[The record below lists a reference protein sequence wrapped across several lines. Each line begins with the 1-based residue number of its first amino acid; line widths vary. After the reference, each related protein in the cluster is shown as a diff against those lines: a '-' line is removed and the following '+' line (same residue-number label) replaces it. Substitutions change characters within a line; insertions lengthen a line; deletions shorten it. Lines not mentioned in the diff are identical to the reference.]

1 MYDDKDK
8 PIKLVH
14 EKTFNICHPVIQLE
28 MGNETPST
36 TAGATVIVPT
46 SRRMTNSAHIPA
58 SLINKINQ
66 PQAAPSAA
74 LPNVHVAAPPP
85 PPPQQ
90 TARMALHHVHSI
102 APLPMQHGQG
112 PWPIVDPVFHFGPG
126 FEMIQHYCP
135 THSQGPQ
142 PHEHV
147 VFFHVN
153 AGVSVTFQIAGNR
166 EVIRGKLCY
175 YMCT

>member
-1 MYDDKDK
+1 
-8 PIKLVH
+8 
-14 EKTFNICHPVIQLE
+14 

-46 SRRMTNSAHIPA
+46 TSRMTNSAPVPA
-58 SLINKINQ
+58 PLITKINQ
-66 PQAAPSAA
+66 PQPAQSVP
-74 LPNVHVAAPPP
+74 LPNVHVAPP

-90 TARMALHHVHSI
+90 TARLAMHHIHSI
-102 APLPMQHGQG
+102 APMPMQHGPG

-126 FEMIQHYCP
+126 FEHQHYCP

-153 AGVSVTFQIAGNR
+153 PGVSVTFQIAGNR
-166 EVIRGKLCY
+166 EVIRGKFFNY
-175 YMCT
+175 IPSI